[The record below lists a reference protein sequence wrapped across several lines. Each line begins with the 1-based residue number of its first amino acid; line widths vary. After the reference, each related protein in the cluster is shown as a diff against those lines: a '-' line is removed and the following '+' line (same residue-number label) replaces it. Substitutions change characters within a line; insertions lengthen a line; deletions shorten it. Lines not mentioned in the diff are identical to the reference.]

1 MRLDN
6 INRDIII
13 IRGFSLPA
21 GKLAFKAGDRAPW
34 INNVPPFKIIFFLLI
49 FLKCLECFLVSLTFT
64 AAARRHVN

>member
-34 INNVPPFKIIFFLLI
+34 INNVPPFKIIFKISKDEFQKFNLR
-49 FLKCLECFLVSLTFT
+49 
-64 AAARRHVN
+64 A

>member
-49 FLKCLECFLVSLTFT
+49 FLNLNNV
-64 AAARRHVN
+64 

>member
-6 INRDIII
+6 INRDIIK

-34 INNVPPFKIIFFLLI
+34 INNVPPFKIIFFFYFI
-49 FLKCLECFLVSLTFT
+49 FFNLNNFFKS
-64 AAARRHVN
+64 

>member
-13 IRGFSLPA
+13 IRGVSLPA

-34 INNVPPFKIIFFLLI
+34 INNVPPFKIFFFLLQFFLILII
-49 FLKCLECFLVSLTFT
+49 FLNLNNV
-64 AAARRHVN
+64 

>member
-34 INNVPPFKIIFFLLI
+34 INNVPPFKKKFFFFYFIFF
-49 FLKCLECFLVSLTFT
+49 
-64 AAARRHVN
+64 